1 MTNAWVPL
9 PFFSNNFC
17 IFFAFK
23 HFSKVIYWPITNF
36 SSFLSLVLCCV
47 AQILFLFC
55 RVWTNNCHEII
66 FKMWFLFSVWRKSF
80 STSWRSKRDTM
91 DITWFLPWL
100 QRETEL
106 PAGKSEEIFVLSQIF
121 LRSIISG
128 MRATTD
134 PSHATDQIQ
143 LSVDHLLLTGD
154 PWVNPSTGSPQT
166 ATTQGQD
173 QESHPVIGDCQLQD
187 TVCCLADQIYNYLNS
202 NSLLWST
209 RSD

>member
-1 MTNAWVPL
+1 
-9 PFFSNNFC
+9 
-17 IFFAFK
+17 
-23 HFSKVIYWPITNF
+23 
-36 SSFLSLVLCCV
+36 
-47 AQILFLFC
+47 
-55 RVWTNNCHEII
+55 
-66 FKMWFLFSVWRKSF
+66 
-80 STSWRSKRDTM
+80 
-91 DITWFLPWL
+91 
-100 QRETEL
+100 
-106 PAGKSEEIFVLSQIF
+106 
-121 LRSIISG
+121 

-202 NSLLWST
+202 NSLL
-209 RSD
+209 